1 MNCYSN
7 QTRSGF
13 YALRNKAASFESDY
27 EPVKKIKQ
35 INTFNDQDFPGTDA
49 FAETVKRKVPTSF

>member
-27 EPVKKIKQ
+27 EPVKKNRSTLVLAVGQTKL
-35 INTFNDQDFPGTDA
+35 G
-49 FAETVKRKVPTSF
+49 